1 LALAPVLACSIEAA
15 LQLIVGS
22 EAGRLAVGL
31 HSFVARVPLFQ
42 FIAHYMD
49 LDPKQRSG
57 NIFELLDE
65 DKSDSEVRQA
75 LQDRAHAHKPIAVK
89 SKGITR
95 EPEERS
101 AVKDRMDTKFNKKQ
115 RKQQRKARL
124 KHLY

>member
-1 LALAPVLACSIEAA
+1 
-15 LQLIVGS
+15 
-22 EAGRLAVGL
+22 
-31 HSFVARVPLFQ
+31 
-42 FIAHYMD
+42 MD

-95 EPEERS
+95 EPEDRS
-101 AVKDRMDTKFNKKQ
+101 AVKDRLDTKFNKKQ

>member
-1 LALAPVLACSIEAA
+1 
-15 LQLIVGS
+15 
-22 EAGRLAVGL
+22 
-31 HSFVARVPLFQ
+31 
-42 FIAHYMD
+42 MD
-49 LDPKQRSG
+49 LDPNPRSG

-75 LQDRAHAHKPIAVK
+75 LQDRAQARKPLALK

-95 EPEERS
+95 ETEERS
-101 AVKDRMDTKFNKKQ
+101 AVLDRLDTKRNKKQ

>member
-1 LALAPVLACSIEAA
+1 
-15 LQLIVGS
+15 
-22 EAGRLAVGL
+22 
-31 HSFVARVPLFQ
+31 
-42 FIAHYMD
+42 MD
-49 LDPKQRSG
+49 LDPKPRSG

-75 LQDRAHAHKPIAVK
+75 LQDRVQARKPLAIK

-95 EPEERS
+95 ETEERS
-101 AVKDRMDTKFNKKQ
+101 AVLDRLDTKRSKKQ